1 MPPAP
6 TPTSPAAEHG
16 ALPSVDGLRGFLTY
30 LALGIFFG
38 FVITKTE
45 VVSWFRI
52 QEMFRFGSFHM
63 YGVLASAVAVATV
76 SLAVVRRSGIRAA
89 NGEPIL
95 VPPKALGTGTRY
107 WAGGI
112 LFGFGWA
119 FTGACP
125 GPLFALVGSGI
136 SVIVVPLVSALA
148 GMWVYAHLRPRLP
161 H

>member
-1 MPPAP
+1 MPPGP
-6 TPTSPAAEHG
+6 TPTSPSTEPG
-16 ALPSVDGLRGFLTY
+16 ALRIVDGPRGLLAY

-45 VVSWFRI
+45 VISWFRI
-52 QEMFRFGSFHM
+52 QEMFRFDSFHM

-76 SLAVVRRSGIRAA
+76 SLAIIRRSGMRAA
-89 NGEPIL
+89 NGEAIRI
-95 VPPKALGTGTRY
+95 PPKTFGTGTRY

-136 SVIVVPLVSALA
+136 SVMVVPLVSALA
-148 GMWVYAHLRPRLP
+148 GMWVYAHVRPRLP